1 MQPFKVN
8 RNSWHYKFNMK
19 FFNMHGEF
27 VSGREYWEDKHNNF
41 CSYWRVTMFRMFFAA
56 ILSIAAFVFFSMLG
70 AGIYNNPM
78 GAVIIIG
85 FIISAIAAAIGTV
98 YVGDK
103 IKNRKPSDAPK
114 SLFVQKY
121 IAYKSKV
128 CPQVTYD

>member
-8 RNSWHYKFNMK
+8 RNSWHYKFNMS
-19 FFNMHGEF
+19 FFNLHGES

-41 CSYWRVTMFRMFFAA
+41 CSYWRATMFRLMWAILISIGMFFF
-56 ILSIAAFVFFSMLG
+56 IGTLG
-70 AGIYNNPM
+70 VGIYNAPITAAIVF
-78 GAVIIIG
+78 AVFIGIIG
-85 FIISAIAAAIGTV
+85 IAIGTV
-98 YVGDK
+98 YVTDK

>member
-8 RNSWHYKFNMK
+8 RNSWHYKFNMN
-19 FFNMHGEF
+19 FFNADADYQGARERWEF
-27 VSGREYWEDKHNNF
+27 KHNNF
-41 CSYWRVTMFRMFFAA
+41 CSYWRATMFRMMWAV
-56 ILSIAAFVFFSMLG
+56 ILSIGMFFFVGTLG
-70 AGIYNNPM
+70 VGIYNAPITAAIVF
-78 GAVIIIG
+78 AVFIGIIG
-85 FIISAIAAAIGTV
+85 IAIGTV

>member
-8 RNSWHYKFNMK
+8 RNSWHYNFNMK
-19 FFNMHGEF
+19 FFNMHGES

-41 CSYWRVTMFRMFFAA
+41 CSYWRATMFRLMWAT
-56 ILSIAAFVFFSMLG
+56 ILSIGVFGFIGAFANLIYNDPIG
-70 AGIYNNPM
+70 AGV
-78 GAVIIIG
+78 GIG
-85 FIISAIAAAIGTV
+85 IVISAIAASIGAV

-103 IKNRKPSDAPK
+103 LKNRKPSDTPK